1 VCQGARPVGPS
12 FSITESDGNVIRAL
26 DGMEVTAALEPVLK
40 EFSSVQGDLMAGV
53 SVPLR
58 PAAVLP
64 AGAAASAGATA
75 SPYVVRAV
83 LGYSRRESALAVGTN
98 PELLERLGEDSARL
112 RPDHRRP
119 TRGCSCTLS
128 PQTTRGKSCVRAPPP
143 SPPRPAAARRRRVV

>member
-64 AGAAASAGATA
+64 AGAAASAGASA

-83 LGYSRRESALAVGTN
+83 LGYSRRESAL
-98 PELLERLGEDSARL
+98 DM
-112 RPDHRRP
+112 
-119 TRGCSCTLS
+119 
-128 PQTTRGKSCVRAPPP
+128 
-143 SPPRPAAARRRRVV
+143 